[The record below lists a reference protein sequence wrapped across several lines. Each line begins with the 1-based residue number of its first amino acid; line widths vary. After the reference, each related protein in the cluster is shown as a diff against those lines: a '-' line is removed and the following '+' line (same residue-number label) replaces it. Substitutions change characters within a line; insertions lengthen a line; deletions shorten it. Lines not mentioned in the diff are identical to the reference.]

1 MKIAVIFGSQR
12 AGGSATKIEGDIREL
27 DLDHE
32 FDFLRMS
39 ELRIEGCIACEKC
52 AKTGKC
58 ALPESRNDMFNEVLR
73 RCIESEAIFVITPLY
88 APYPS
93 RLTAF
98 MERLL
103 SVSFFS
109 YLENK
114 RQRPLLGKKAA
125 VICYSSDKIEDETQL
140 KILFQKYFM
149 DDYSFFEV
157 NYDFL
162 NKTEKPNERY
172 VSVNEYVLDML
183 KGL

>member
-12 AGGSATKIEGDIREL
+12 AGGSATKIEGDIRKL
-27 DLDHE
+27 GLDHE
-32 FDFLRMS
+32 FDFIRMS
-39 ELRIEGCIACEKC
+39 DLRIEGCIACEKC

-58 ALPESRNDMFNEVLR
+58 ALPESRDDMFGEALR
-73 RCIESEAIFVITPLY
+73 RCVESEAMIVITPIY

-103 SVSFFS
+103 SVSFFA
-109 YLENK
+109 YQENK

-125 VICYSSDKIEDETQL
+125 VICYGSGKIEDETQL
-140 KILFQKYFM
+140 KILFQKYLM
-149 DDYSFFEV
+149 DDYGFFEV

-162 NKTEKPNERY
+162 NKIEKPNERY
-172 VSVNEYVLDML
+172 GNVNEYVLDVV
-183 KGL
+183 KGM